1 MKKLVYVLVAAAIAS
16 CTGPKYTASFKSY
29 DRDLSHNEEGAT
41 KSQKNIAHD
50 GEPTPLLAGT
60 SVAPVEFKV
69 APTVEERKTYI
80 QMTKVE
86 RKELRQQLK
95 SEVKSFVKAQK
106 KILGIE
112 SRKATA
118 AMDNDLKMAA
128 IFGAIG
134 LVLGALYSVNS
145 IIGFVGFVAIVIA
158 LVFLI
163 KWLMRQ

>member
-1 MKKLVYVLVAAAIAS
+1 MKKLIYVLVAAAIAS
-16 CTGPKYTASFKSY
+16 CSSPKYTASFKSY
-29 DRDLSHNEEGAT
+29 DKDLSHNDEAM
-41 KSQKNIAHD
+41 KSQQNIAHD
-50 GEPTPLLAGT
+50 SEPTPLLAST
-60 SVAPVEFKV
+60 SVAPVEFKM
-69 APTVEERKTYI
+69 APIVEERKTYI

-106 KILGIE
+106 RNLGIE
-112 SRKATA
+112 SGNATA
-118 AMDNDLKMAA
+118 AMDKDLKMAA
-128 IFGAIG
+128 IFGVIG
-134 LVLGALYSVNS
+134 LALGAFFSVNN